1 MPAPADTDAA
11 ATTDL
16 ANELRP
22 ILVRLGRELRKETSH
37 LGITGGQATL
47 LWQVAENPGIGL
59 RALAELEGIAT
70 PTVSGLIDRLQR
82 AGLVTRERSQTDRR
96 RIGLMKPTAIF
107 YNIGRG
113 TTVEQPALLAALVI
127 VTPAHDP
134 ERPRADLER
143 FGSGDGLSVRW
154 SPI

>member
-1 MPAPADTDAA
+1 LPAPAEPPGSSTA
-11 ATTDL
+11 L

-22 ILVRLGRELRKETSH
+22 ILVRLARELRKETSH

-47 LWQVAENPGIGL
+47 LWQVSEHSGIGL

-96 RIGLMKPTAIF
+96 RIGLTITPAGSELLVAVRARRTVWLAERLGRLKPAERTAI
-107 YNIGRG
+107 
-113 TTVEQPALLAALVI
+113 AAALE
-127 VTPAHDP
+127 PLH
-134 ERPRADLER
+134 
-143 FGSGDGLSVRW
+143 GLIAGGG
-154 SPI
+154 P

>member
-1 MPAPADTDAA
+1 MPAPAEPPRPSTA
-11 ATTDL
+11 L

-22 ILVRLGRELRKETSH
+22 ILVRLARELRKETSH

-96 RIGLMKPTAIF
+96 RIGLTITPA
-107 YNIGRG
+107 GSELLVAVRARR
-113 TTVEQPALLAALVI
+113 TVWLADRLERLQPAARAAIAAAL
-127 VTPAHDP
+127 DP
-134 ERPRADLER
+134 LHGLIAERKP
-143 FGSGDGLSVRW
+143 
-154 SPI
+154 

>member
-1 MPAPADTDAA
+1 LPAPAEPPRASTA
-11 ATTDL
+11 L

-22 ILVRLGRELRKETSH
+22 ILVRLARELRKETSH

-96 RIGLMKPTAIF
+96 RIGLTITPA
-107 YNIGRG
+107 GSELLVAVRARR
-113 TTVEQPALLAALVI
+113 TVWMAERLERLQPAQRAAIAAALEPLQGLI
-127 VTPAHDP
+127 
-134 ERPRADLER
+134 ADNE
-143 FGSGDGLSVRW
+143 
-154 SPI
+154 P

>member
-1 MPAPADTDAA
+1 LPAPAEPPRPSTA
-11 ATTDL
+11 L

-22 ILVRLGRELRKETSH
+22 ILVRLARELRKETSH

-96 RIGLMKPTAIF
+96 RIGLTITPA
-107 YNIGRG
+107 GSELLVAVRARR
-113 TTVEQPALLAALVI
+113 TVWLADRLERLQPAARAAIAAALEPLHGLI
-127 VTPAHDP
+127 A
-134 ERPRADLER
+134 EREP
-143 FGSGDGLSVRW
+143 
-154 SPI
+154 

>member
-1 MPAPADTDAA
+1 MPAPAEPPRPSTA
-11 ATTDL
+11 L

-22 ILVRLGRELRKETSH
+22 ILVRLARELRKETSH

-96 RIGLMKPTAIF
+96 RIGLTITPA
-107 YNIGRG
+107 GSELLVAVRARR
-113 TTVEQPALLAALVI
+113 TVWLADRLERLQPAARAAIAAALEPLHGLI
-127 VTPAHDP
+127 A
-134 ERPRADLER
+134 EREP
-143 FGSGDGLSVRW
+143 
-154 SPI
+154 

>member
-1 MPAPADTDAA
+1 LPAPAEPPRPSTA
-11 ATTDL
+11 L

-22 ILVRLGRELRKETSH
+22 ILVRLARELRKETSH

-96 RIGLMKPTAIF
+96 RIGLTITPA
-107 YNIGRG
+107 GSELLVAVRARR
-113 TTVEQPALLAALVI
+113 TVWLADRLERLQPAARAAIAAAL
-127 VTPAHDP
+127 DP
-134 ERPRADLER
+134 LHGLIAERKP
-143 FGSGDGLSVRW
+143 
-154 SPI
+154 